1 MLILNNMKKNSLLRR
16 FASYYKP
23 HKKIFIMDLIASFLV
38 AAIGIGYPIITNM
51 LMKDFIPNEN
61 VNGIIIASIVL
72 LAIYLI
78 RMLLRYFI
86 QYYGHVM
93 GVKMQAQMRKDM
105 FDKLEKLPYS
115 YYDNHETGKIM
126 SRMTNDLF
134 EISELAHHG
143 PENIFIA
150 SITIIS
156 SFVYL
161 MILNW
166 ILGLICF
173 GMLPI
178 LLVISLYF
186 RSKMKIAMTNSKI
199 AIAKVNAS
207 IESSITGIRVT
218 KAYTNAKTEAKK
230 FDVYNEE
237 FVNARSESFGAM
249 ARFFSSSQFITDAF
263 NVLIILGG
271 GLFIYYKIMEVSD
284 LTTFIVS
291 ISLFISPVHQVIQ
304 FSEQFINGTTGFKR
318 LIEIMD
324 ETEENECEGD
334 KILENVKG
342 DISFKDVTFS
352 YNDSKTILNHISFD
366 IKQGENIAL
375 IGPTG
380 GGKTTIC
387 HLIPR
392 FYNITSGEIKIDN
405 QNINDFTLESL
416 RKNIGIVQQDV
427 FLFNG
432 TIKENILYGNEN
444 ATDEQVIEASKK
456 ANIYE
461 YICSLEDGFD
471 TIVGE
476 RGVKLSG
483 GQKQRISIARVF
495 LKDPKILIL
504 DEATSALD
512 NTTELL
518 IQNSLNELSK
528 GRTTIIVAHRLS
540 TIKNATKILVVSNGS
555 IIESGNHDE
564 LINKKGIYYQ
574 LYMLQFKDVK
584 EKDLLYLDN
593 KIKME
598 N

>member
-1 MLILNNMKKNSLLRR
+1 MKDSMLKR
-16 FASYYKP
+16 FVHYYKP
-23 HKKIFIMDLIASFLV
+23 HKKIFILDLIASFLV

-51 LMKDFIPNEN
+51 LMKDFIPNN
-61 VNGIIIASIVL
+61 KVNGIIIASIIL
-72 LAIYLI
+72 LAIYLV

-93 GVKMQAQMRKDM
+93 GVRMQAQMRRDM

-178 LLVISLYF
+178 LLVISMYF

-230 FDVYNEE
+230 FDFYNEE

-318 LIEIMD
+318 FIEIMD
-324 ETEENECEGD
+324 ETEENEYEGS

-392 FYNITSGEIKIDN
+392 FYNITSGEIKIDD

>member
-1 MLILNNMKKNSLLRR
+1 MKDSMLKR
-16 FASYYKP
+16 FVHYYKP
-23 HKKIFIMDLIASFLV
+23 HKKIFILDLIASFLV

-51 LMKDFIPNEN
+51 LMKDFIPNNN
-61 VNGIIIASIVL
+61 VNGIIIASIIL
-72 LAIYLI
+72 LVIYLV

-93 GVKMQAQMRKDM
+93 GVKMQAEMRKDM

-186 RSKMKIAMTNSKI
+186 RRKMKIAMTNSKI

-271 GLFIYYKIMEVSD
+271 GLFIYYKIMDVND

-318 LIEIMD
+318 FIEIMD
-324 ETEENECEGD
+324 EPEENEYEGS

-352 YNDSKTILNHISFD
+352 YNDSKTILNHVSFD
-366 IKQGENIAL
+366 INHGENIAL

-584 EKDLLYLDN
+584 EKDLLNLDN

>member
-1 MLILNNMKKNSLLRR
+1 MKDSMLKR
-16 FASYYKP
+16 FVHYYKP
-23 HKKIFIMDLIASFLV
+23 HKKIFILDLIASFLV

-51 LMKDFIPNEN
+51 LMKDFIPNNN
-61 VNGIIIASIVL
+61 VNGIIIASIIL
-72 LAIYLI
+72 LVIYLV

-93 GVKMQAQMRKDM
+93 GVKMQAEMRKDM

-178 LLVISLYF
+178 LLIISLYF
-186 RSKMKIAMTNSKI
+186 RRKMKIAMTNSKI

-318 LIEIMD
+318 FLEIMD

-528 GRTTIIVAHRLS
+528 DRTTIIVAHRLS

>member
-1 MLILNNMKKNSLLRR
+1 MKESMLKR
-16 FASYYKP
+16 FVHYYKP
-23 HKKIFIMDLIASFLV
+23 HKKIFILDLIASFLV

-51 LMKDFIPNEN
+51 LMKDFIPNNN
-61 VNGIIIASIVL
+61 VNGIIIASIIL
-72 LAIYLI
+72 LVIYLV

-178 LLVISLYF
+178 LLVISMYF

-318 LIEIMD
+318 FLEIMD

-366 IKQGENIAL
+366 INHGEKIAL

-471 TIVGE
+471 TVVGE

>member
-1 MLILNNMKKNSLLRR
+1 MKDSMLKR
-16 FASYYKP
+16 FVHYYKP
-23 HKKIFIMDLIASFLV
+23 HKKIFILDLIASFLV

-51 LMKDFIPNEN
+51 LMKDFIPNNN
-61 VNGIIIASIVL
+61 VNGIIIASIIL
-72 LAIYLI
+72 LVIYLV

-93 GVKMQAQMRKDM
+93 GVKMQAEMRKDM

-156 SFVYL
+156 SFIYL

-186 RSKMKIAMTNSKI
+186 RRKMKIAMTNSKI

-271 GLFIYYKIMEVSD
+271 GLFIYYKIMDVND

-318 LIEIMD
+318 FIEIMD
-324 ETEENECEGD
+324 ETEENEYEGS

>member
-1 MLILNNMKKNSLLRR
+1 MKDSMLKR
-16 FASYYKP
+16 FVHYYKP
-23 HKKIFIMDLIASFLV
+23 HKKIFILDLIASFLV

-51 LMKDFIPNEN
+51 LMKDFIPNNN
-61 VNGIIIASIVL
+61 VNGIIIASIIL
-72 LAIYLI
+72 LVIYLV

-178 LLVISLYF
+178 LLVISMYF

-318 LIEIMD
+318 FLEIMD
-324 ETEENECEGD
+324 ETEENECEGS

-366 IKQGENIAL
+366 INHGEKIAL

>member
-156 SFVYL
+156 SFIYL

-166 ILGLICF
+166 ILGLICL

-178 LLVISLYF
+178 LLVISMYF

-318 LIEIMD
+318 FIEIMD
-324 ETEENECEGD
+324 EPEENEYEGS

-366 IKQGENIAL
+366 INHGENIAL

>member
-1 MLILNNMKKNSLLRR
+1 MKDSMLKR
-16 FASYYKP
+16 FVHYYKP
-23 HKKIFIMDLIASFLV
+23 HKKIFILDLIASFLV

-51 LMKDFIPNEN
+51 LMKDFIPNNN
-61 VNGIIIASIVL
+61 VNGIIIASIIL
-72 LAIYLI
+72 LAIYLV

-93 GVKMQAQMRKDM
+93 GVKMQAEMRKDM

-178 LLVISLYF
+178 LLVISMYF

-318 LIEIMD
+318 FIEIMD
-324 ETEENECEGD
+324 ETEENEYEGS

-366 IKQGENIAL
+366 INYGENIAL

-518 IQNSLNELSK
+518 IQNALNELSK

>member
-1 MLILNNMKKNSLLRR
+1 MKESMLKR
-16 FASYYKP
+16 FAHYYKP
-23 HKKIFIMDLIASFLV
+23 HKKIFILDLIASFLV

-51 LMKDFIPNEN
+51 LMKDFIPNNN
-61 VNGIIIASIVL
+61 VNGIIIASIIL
-72 LAIYLI
+72 LAIYLV

-318 LIEIMD
+318 FIEIMD
-324 ETEENECEGD
+324 ETEENECEGS

-471 TIVGE
+471 TVVGE

-483 GQKQRISIARVF
+483 GHKQRISIARAF

>member
-1 MLILNNMKKNSLLRR
+1 MKKNSLLRR

-72 LAIYLI
+72 LAIYFI

-93 GVKMQAQMRKDM
+93 GVKMQAEMRKDM

-318 LIEIMD
+318 FIEIMD
-324 ETEENECEGD
+324 EPEENEYEGS

-584 EKDLLYLDN
+584 EKDLLNLDN

>member
-1 MLILNNMKKNSLLRR
+1 MKDSMLKR
-16 FASYYKP
+16 FVHYYKP
-23 HKKIFIMDLIASFLV
+23 HKKIFILDLIASFLV

-51 LMKDFIPNEN
+51 LMKDFIPNNN
-61 VNGIIIASIVL
+61 VNGIIIASIIL
-72 LAIYLI
+72 LTIYLF

-166 ILGLICF
+166 ILGLICL

-178 LLVISLYF
+178 LLVISMYF

-318 LIEIMD
+318 FLEIMD
-324 ETEENECEGD
+324 ETEENECEGS

-405 QNINDFTLESL
+405 QNINNFTLESL

-471 TIVGE
+471 TVVGE

>member
-1 MLILNNMKKNSLLRR
+1 MKDSMLKR
-16 FASYYKP
+16 FVHYYKP
-23 HKKIFIMDLIASFLV
+23 HKKIFILDLIASFLV

-51 LMKDFIPNEN
+51 LMKDFIPNNN
-61 VNGIIIASIVL
+61 VNGIIIASIIL
-72 LAIYLI
+72 LAIYLV

-93 GVKMQAQMRKDM
+93 GVKMQAEMRKDM

-178 LLVISLYF
+178 LLVISMYF

-318 LIEIMD
+318 FLEIMD
-324 ETEENECEGD
+324 ETEENECEGS

-366 IKQGENIAL
+366 INHGEKIAL

-392 FYNITSGEIKIDN
+392 FYNITSGEIKIDG

-471 TIVGE
+471 TVVGE

>member
-1 MLILNNMKKNSLLRR
+1 MKDSMLKR
-16 FASYYKP
+16 FVHYYKP
-23 HKKIFIMDLIASFLV
+23 HKKIFILDLIASFLV

-51 LMKDFIPNEN
+51 LMKDFIPNNN
-61 VNGIIIASIVL
+61 VNGIIIASIIL
-72 LAIYLI
+72 LAIYLV

-178 LLVISLYF
+178 LLIISMYF

-318 LIEIMD
+318 FLEIMD
-324 ETEENECEGD
+324 EPEENEYEGS

-352 YNDSKTILNHISFD
+352 YNDSKTILNHVSFD
-366 IKQGENIAL
+366 INHGEKIAL

-555 IIESGNHDE
+555 IIESWNHDE

>member
-1 MLILNNMKKNSLLRR
+1 MKDSMLKR
-16 FASYYKP
+16 FVHYYKP
-23 HKKIFIMDLIASFLV
+23 HKKIFILDLIASFLV

-51 LMKDFIPNEN
+51 LMKDFIPNNN
-61 VNGIIIASIVL
+61 VNGIIIASIIL
-72 LAIYLI
+72 LAIYLV

-178 LLVISLYF
+178 LLVISMYF

-318 LIEIMD
+318 FLEIMD
-324 ETEENECEGD
+324 ETEENECEGS

-366 IKQGENIAL
+366 INHGEKIAL

>member
-1 MLILNNMKKNSLLRR
+1 MKDSMLKR
-16 FASYYKP
+16 FVHYYKP
-23 HKKIFIMDLIASFLV
+23 HKKIFILDLIASFLV

-51 LMKDFIPNEN
+51 LMKDFIPNNN
-61 VNGIIIASIVL
+61 VNGIIIASIIL
-72 LAIYLI
+72 LAIYLV

-318 LIEIMD
+318 FLEIMD
-324 ETEENECEGD
+324 ETEENECEGS

-366 IKQGENIAL
+366 INHGEKIAL

>member
-93 GVKMQAQMRKDM
+93 GVKMQAEMRKDM

-178 LLVISLYF
+178 LLVISMYF

-318 LIEIMD
+318 FIEIMD
-324 ETEENECEGD
+324 ETEENECEGS

-471 TIVGE
+471 TVVGE

>member
-1 MLILNNMKKNSLLRR
+1 MKDSMLKR
-16 FASYYKP
+16 FVHYYKP
-23 HKKIFIMDLIASFLV
+23 HKKIFILDLIASFLV

-51 LMKDFIPNEN
+51 LMKDFIPNNN
-61 VNGIIIASIVL
+61 VNGIIIASIIL
-72 LAIYLI
+72 LTIYLF

-93 GVKMQAQMRKDM
+93 GVKMQAEMRKDM

-178 LLVISLYF
+178 LLVISMYF

-318 LIEIMD
+318 FLEIMD
-324 ETEENECEGD
+324 ETEENECEGS

-392 FYNITSGEIKIDN
+392 FYNITSGEIKIDD

>member
-1 MLILNNMKKNSLLRR
+1 MKDSMLKR
-16 FASYYKP
+16 FVHYYKP
-23 HKKIFIMDLIASFLV
+23 HKKIFILDLIASFLV

-51 LMKDFIPNEN
+51 LMKDFIPNNN
-61 VNGIIIASIVL
+61 VNGIIISSIIL
-72 LAIYLI
+72 LVIYLV

-93 GVKMQAQMRKDM
+93 GVKMQAEMRKDM

-186 RSKMKIAMTNSKI
+186 RRKMKIAMTNSKI

-271 GLFIYYKIMEVSD
+271 GLFIYYKIMDVND

-318 LIEIMD
+318 FIEIMD
-324 ETEENECEGD
+324 EPEENEYEGS

-352 YNDSKTILNHISFD
+352 YNDSKTILNHVSFD

-392 FYNITSGEIKIDN
+392 FYNITSGEIKIDD

-471 TIVGE
+471 TVVGE

>member
-1 MLILNNMKKNSLLRR
+1 MKDSMLKR
-16 FASYYKP
+16 FVHYYKP
-23 HKKIFIMDLIASFLV
+23 HKKIFILDLIASFLV

-51 LMKDFIPNEN
+51 LMKDFIPNNN
-61 VNGIIIASIVL
+61 VNGIIISSIIL
-72 LAIYLI
+72 LAIYLV

-166 ILGLICF
+166 ILGLICL

-318 LIEIMD
+318 FLEIMD
-324 ETEENECEGD
+324 EPEENEYEGS

-366 IKQGENIAL
+366 INHGENIAL

-471 TIVGE
+471 TVVGE

>member
-1 MLILNNMKKNSLLRR
+1 MKDSMLKR
-16 FASYYKP
+16 FVHYYKP
-23 HKKIFIMDLIASFLV
+23 HKKIFILDLIASFLV

-51 LMKDFIPNEN
+51 LMKDFIPNNN
-61 VNGIIIASIVL
+61 VNGIIIASIIL
-72 LAIYLI
+72 LVIYLV

-93 GVKMQAQMRKDM
+93 GVKMQAEMRKDM

-178 LLVISLYF
+178 LLVISMYF

-318 LIEIMD
+318 FLEIMD
-324 ETEENECEGD
+324 ETEENEYEGS

-555 IIESGNHDE
+555 IIESRNHDK
-564 LINKKGIYYQ
+564 LINKKCIYYQ

>member
-1 MLILNNMKKNSLLRR
+1 MKDSMLKR
-16 FASYYKP
+16 FVHYYKP
-23 HKKIFIMDLIASFLV
+23 HKKIFILDLIASFLV

-51 LMKDFIPNEN
+51 LMKDFIPNNN
-61 VNGIIIASIVL
+61 VNGIIIASIIL
-72 LAIYLI
+72 LAIYLV

-93 GVKMQAQMRKDM
+93 GVKMQAEMRKDM

-178 LLVISLYF
+178 LLVISMYF

-249 ARFFSSSQFITDAF
+249 ARLFSSSQFITDAF

-318 LIEIMD
+318 FIEIMD
-324 ETEENECEGD
+324 ETEENECEGS

-352 YNDSKTILNHISFD
+352 YNDSKTILNHISFA
-366 IKQGENIAL
+366 IKHGENIAL

-392 FYNITSGEIKIDN
+392 FYNITSGEIKIDD

>member
-1 MLILNNMKKNSLLRR
+1 MLKR
-16 FASYYKP
+16 FVHYYKP
-23 HKKIFIMDLIASFLV
+23 HKKIFALDLIASFLV

-51 LMKDFIPNEN
+51 LLKDFIPKNN
-61 VNGIIIASIVL
+61 VNGIIIASIIL
-72 LAIYLI
+72 LSIYLI

-93 GVKMQAQMRKDM
+93 GVRMQAEMRKDM
-105 FDKLEKLPYS
+105 FDKLQRLPYS

-150 SITIIS
+150 SITIVS
-156 SFVYL
+156 SFIYL

-166 ILGLICF
+166 ILGLICLC
-173 GMLPI
+173 MLPI
-178 LLVISLYF
+178 LLVISMYF
-186 RSKMKIAMTNSKI
+186 RKKMKIAMTNSKI

-218 KAYTNAKTEAKK
+218 KAYTNSKKEAMK
-230 FDVYNEE
+230 FDTFNEE
-237 FVNARSESFGAM
+237 FVQARSESFGAM
-249 ARFFSSSQFITDAF
+249 AKFFSSSQFITDIF

-271 GLFIYYKIMEVSD
+271 GLFTYYKVMEVSD

-304 FSEQFINGTTGFKR
+304 FSEQFVNGTTGFKR
-318 LIEIMD
+318 FLEIMD
-324 ETEENECEGD
+324 EHEENEYEGD

-342 DISFKDVTFS
+342 DITFDDVTFS

-366 IKQGENIAL
+366 IKQGETIAL

-392 FYNITSGEIKIDN
+392 FYNVVNGSIKIDN

-432 TIKENILYGNEN
+432 TIKDNILYGNEN
-444 ATDEQVIEASKK
+444 ATDEEVVEASKK

-461 YICSLEDGFD
+461 YIISLENGFD
-471 TIVGE
+471 TLVGE

-495 LKDPKILIL
+495 LKNPKILIL

-540 TIKNATKILVVSNGS
+540 TIKNATKILVVSNGK
-555 IIESGNHDE
+555 IIESGNHEE
-564 LINKKGIYYQ
+564 LINKKGIYTQ

-584 EKDLLYLDN
+584 ENDLISLDN

>member
-1 MLILNNMKKNSLLRR
+1 MKDSMLKR
-16 FASYYKP
+16 FVHYYKP
-23 HKKIFIMDLIASFLV
+23 HKKIFILDLIASFLV

-51 LMKDFIPNEN
+51 LMKDFIPNNN
-61 VNGIIIASIVL
+61 VNGIIISSIIL
-72 LAIYLI
+72 LVIYLV

-93 GVKMQAQMRKDM
+93 GVKMQAEMRKDM

-156 SFVYL
+156 SFIYL

-186 RSKMKIAMTNSKI
+186 RRKMKIAMTNSKI

-271 GLFIYYKIMEVSD
+271 GLFIYYKIMEASD

-318 LIEIMD
+318 FIEIMD
-324 ETEENECEGD
+324 ETEENEYEGS

-387 HLIPR
+387 HLIPH

>member
-1 MLILNNMKKNSLLRR
+1 MKDSMLKR
-16 FASYYKP
+16 FVHYYKP
-23 HKKIFIMDLIASFLV
+23 HKKIFILDLIASFLV

-51 LMKDFIPNEN
+51 LMKDFIPNNN
-61 VNGIIIASIVL
+61 VNGIIISSIIL
-72 LAIYLI
+72 LVIYLV

-93 GVKMQAQMRKDM
+93 GVKMQAEMRKDM

-156 SFVYL
+156 SFIYL

-186 RSKMKIAMTNSKI
+186 RRKMKIAMTNSKI

-271 GLFIYYKIMEVSD
+271 GLFIYYKIMDVND

-318 LIEIMD
+318 FIEIMD
-324 ETEENECEGD
+324 EPEENEYEGS

-352 YNDSKTILNHISFD
+352 YNDSKTILNHVSFD

>member
-1 MLILNNMKKNSLLRR
+1 MKDSMLKR
-16 FASYYKP
+16 FVHYYKP
-23 HKKIFIMDLIASFLV
+23 HKKIFILDLIASFLV

-51 LMKDFIPNEN
+51 LMKDFIPNNN
-61 VNGIIIASIVL
+61 VNGIIIASIIL
-72 LAIYLI
+72 LVIYLV

-93 GVKMQAQMRKDM
+93 GVKMQAEMRKDM

-186 RSKMKIAMTNSKI
+186 RRKMKIAMTNSKI

-271 GLFIYYKIMEVSD
+271 GLFIYYKIMDVND

-318 LIEIMD
+318 FIEIMD
-324 ETEENECEGD
+324 EPEENEYEGS

-352 YNDSKTILNHISFD
+352 YNDSKTILNHVSFD
-366 IKQGENIAL
+366 INHGENIAL

>member
-1 MLILNNMKKNSLLRR
+1 MKDSMLKR
-16 FASYYKP
+16 FVHYYKP
-23 HKKIFIMDLIASFLV
+23 HKKIFILDLIASFLV

-51 LMKDFIPNEN
+51 LMKDFIPNNN
-61 VNGIIIASIVL
+61 VNGIIIASIIL
-72 LAIYLI
+72 LAIYLV

-93 GVKMQAQMRKDM
+93 GVRMQAQMRRDM

-178 LLVISLYF
+178 LLVISMYF

-318 LIEIMD
+318 FIEIMD
-324 ETEENECEGD
+324 ETEENECEGS

-366 IKQGENIAL
+366 INHGEKIAL

>member
-1 MLILNNMKKNSLLRR
+1 
-16 FASYYKP
+16 
-23 HKKIFIMDLIASFLV
+23 
-38 AAIGIGYPIITNM
+38 
-51 LMKDFIPNEN
+51 
-61 VNGIIIASIVL
+61 
-72 LAIYLI
+72 
-78 RMLLRYFI
+78 
-86 QYYGHVM
+86 
-93 GVKMQAQMRKDM
+93 
-105 FDKLEKLPYS
+105 
-115 YYDNHETGKIM
+115 
-126 SRMTNDLF
+126 
-134 EISELAHHG
+134 
-143 PENIFIA
+143 
-150 SITIIS
+150 
-156 SFVYL
+156 
-161 MILNW
+161 
-166 ILGLICF
+166 
-173 GMLPI
+173 
-178 LLVISLYF
+178 
-186 RSKMKIAMTNSKI
+186 
-199 AIAKVNAS
+199 
-207 IESSITGIRVT
+207 
-218 KAYTNAKTEAKK
+218 
-230 FDVYNEE
+230 
-237 FVNARSESFGAM
+237 
-249 ARFFSSSQFITDAF
+249 
-263 NVLIILGG
+263 
-271 GLFIYYKIMEVSD
+271 
-284 LTTFIVS
+284 
-291 ISLFISPVHQVIQ
+291 
-304 FSEQFINGTTGFKR
+304 
-318 LIEIMD
+318 MD

-392 FYNITSGEIKIDN
+392 FYNITSGEIKIDD

>member
-1 MLILNNMKKNSLLRR
+1 MKKNSLLRR
-16 FASYYKP
+16 FVHYYKP

-72 LAIYLI
+72 LVIYLV

-93 GVKMQAQMRKDM
+93 GVKMQAEMRKDM

-178 LLVISLYF
+178 LLVISMYF

-304 FSEQFINGTTGFKR
+304 FCEQFINGTTGFKR
-318 LIEIMD
+318 FIEIMD
-324 ETEENECEGD
+324 EPEENEYEGS

>member
-1 MLILNNMKKNSLLRR
+1 MKDSMLKR
-16 FASYYKP
+16 FVHYYKP
-23 HKKIFIMDLIASFLV
+23 HKKIFILDLIASFLV

-51 LMKDFIPNEN
+51 LMKDFIPNNN
-61 VNGIIIASIVL
+61 VNGIIIASIIL
-72 LAIYLI
+72 LTIYLF

-93 GVKMQAQMRKDM
+93 GVKMQAEMRKDM

-166 ILGLICF
+166 ILGLICL

-186 RSKMKIAMTNSKI
+186 RRKMKIAMTNSKI

-318 LIEIMD
+318 FLEIMD
-324 ETEENECEGD
+324 ETEENECEGS

>member
-1 MLILNNMKKNSLLRR
+1 MKDSMLKR
-16 FASYYKP
+16 FVHYYKP
-23 HKKIFIMDLIASFLV
+23 HKKIFILDLIASFLV

-51 LMKDFIPNEN
+51 LMKDFIPNNN
-61 VNGIIIASIVL
+61 VNGIIISSIIL
-72 LAIYLI
+72 LVIYLV

-93 GVKMQAQMRKDM
+93 GVKMQAEMRKDM

-186 RSKMKIAMTNSKI
+186 RRKMKIAMTNSKI

-271 GLFIYYKIMEVSD
+271 GLFIYYKIMDVND

-318 LIEIMD
+318 FLEIMD
-324 ETEENECEGD
+324 ETEENEYEGS

-392 FYNITSGEIKIDN
+392 FYNITSGEIKIDD

>member
-1 MLILNNMKKNSLLRR
+1 MKDSMLKR
-16 FASYYKP
+16 FVHYYKP
-23 HKKIFIMDLIASFLV
+23 HKKIFILDLIASFLV

-51 LMKDFIPNEN
+51 LMKDFIPNNN
-61 VNGIIIASIVL
+61 VNGIIIASIIL
-72 LAIYLI
+72 LVIYLV

-93 GVKMQAQMRKDM
+93 GVKMQAEMRKDM

-166 ILGLICF
+166 ILGLICL

-318 LIEIMD
+318 FIEIMD
-324 ETEENECEGD
+324 EPEENEYEGS

-366 IKQGENIAL
+366 INHGENIAL

-584 EKDLLYLDN
+584 EKDLLNLDN

>member
-1 MLILNNMKKNSLLRR
+1 MKDSMLKR
-16 FASYYKP
+16 FVHYYKP
-23 HKKIFIMDLIASFLV
+23 HKKIFILDLIASFLV

-51 LMKDFIPNEN
+51 LMKDFIPNNN
-61 VNGIIIASIVL
+61 VNGIIIASIIL
-72 LAIYLI
+72 LVIYLV

-93 GVKMQAQMRKDM
+93 GVKMQAEMRKDM

-178 LLVISLYF
+178 LLVISMYF

-318 LIEIMD
+318 FLEIMD
-324 ETEENECEGD
+324 EPEENEYEGS

-366 IKQGENIAL
+366 INHGEKIAL

>member
-1 MLILNNMKKNSLLRR
+1 MKESMLKR
-16 FASYYKP
+16 FVHYYKP
-23 HKKIFIMDLIASFLV
+23 HKKIFILDLIASFLV

-51 LMKDFIPNEN
+51 LMKDFIPNNN
-61 VNGIIIASIVL
+61 VNGIIISSIIL
-72 LAIYLI
+72 LAIYLV

-166 ILGLICF
+166 ILGLICL

-178 LLVISLYF
+178 LLVISMYF

-318 LIEIMD
+318 FLEIMD
-324 ETEENECEGD
+324 EPEENEYQGD

-366 IKQGENIAL
+366 INHGENIAL

-471 TIVGE
+471 TVVGE

>member
-1 MLILNNMKKNSLLRR
+1 MFKR
-16 FASYYKP
+16 FVAYYKP
-23 HKKIFIMDLIASFLV
+23 HKKIFILDLIASFLV

-51 LMKDFIPNEN
+51 LMKDFIPNNN
-61 VNGIIIASIVL
+61 VNGIIIASIIL
-72 LAIYLI
+72 LVIYLV

-93 GVKMQAQMRKDM
+93 GVKMQAEMRKDM

-318 LIEIMD
+318 FLEIMD
-324 ETEENECEGD
+324 EPEENEYQGD

-432 TIKENILYGNEN
+432 TIKDNILYGNEN

>member
-1 MLILNNMKKNSLLRR
+1 MKDSMLKR
-16 FASYYKP
+16 FVHYYKP
-23 HKKIFIMDLIASFLV
+23 HKKIFILDLIASFLV

-51 LMKDFIPNEN
+51 LMKDFIPNNN
-61 VNGIIIASIVL
+61 VNGIIIASIIL
-72 LAIYLI
+72 LVIYLV

-93 GVKMQAQMRKDM
+93 GVKMQAEMRKDM

-186 RSKMKIAMTNSKI
+186 RRKMKIAMTNSKI

-318 LIEIMD
+318 LLEIMD
-324 ETEENECEGD
+324 ETEENEYQGD

-555 IIESGNHDE
+555 IIECGNHDE